1 MTLTMNQGLD
11 IQGLMLRLKNEKI
24 PLKTAYKFNK
34 LLNVLEKE
42 LSFYQEKINEIIS
55 EYSQKDE
62 DGNPVLSEDKTSVQ
76 IVKDKI
82 EECQKKME
90 ELSNIE
96 FEINDISFTLD
107 ELENIDLTVLEV
119 RSLMPLIKE

>member
-34 LLNVLEKE
+34 LLNALEKE

-62 DGNPVLSEDKTSVQ
+62 DGNPILSEDKTSVQ

>member
-55 EYSQKDE
+55 NYSQKDE
-62 DGNPVLSEDKTSVQ
+62 DGNPILSEDKTSVQ

>member
-34 LLNVLEKE
+34 LLNILEKE

-55 EYSQKDE
+55 NYSQKDE
-62 DGNPVLSEDKTSVQ
+62 DGNPILSEDKTSVQ

-96 FEINDISFTLD
+96 FEINDISFSLD

>member
-34 LLNVLEKE
+34 LLNILEKE

-55 EYSQKDE
+55 NYSQKDE
-62 DGNPVLSEDKTSVQ
+62 DGNPILSEDKTSVQ

>member
-62 DGNPVLSEDKTSVQ
+62 DGNPILSEDKTSVQ

>member
-96 FEINDISFTLD
+96 FEINDISFALD

>member
-62 DGNPVLSEDKTSVQ
+62 DGNPILSEDKTSVQ
-76 IVKDKI
+76 IIKDKI

-96 FEINDISFTLD
+96 FEINDISFALD